1 MVDEQRVALVTGASA
16 GIGRATATR
25 LGGQGVVVALNY
37 PDDIE
42 LWNVQ
47 EAVAEI
53 EGAGGR
59 AVAVRADVGDD
70 AAVRAMVEE
79 TATKLGRIDYL
90 VNNAGMTHFVDHAD
104 LEAMTGEKWMEIFQ
118 VNVVGAF
125 QVTRAAA
132 PHLRATGDGA
142 VVNVASVSGYTGGGS
157 SIAYAA
163 SKAALITMTRSLS
176 RVLGPEIR
184 VNAVAPGFVG
194 TRWWMESR
202 PDSVELRRGVEER
215 TPLGFAAGPEE
226 MADSIVPLLLHNRF
240 VSGQTLTVDGG
251 SR

>member
-1 MVDEQRVALVTGASA
+1 MAEEQRVALVTGASA

-25 LGGQGVVVALNY
+25 LGELGVAVALNY
-37 PDDIE
+37 PDDTE
-42 LWNVQ
+42 LENVDA
-47 EAVAEI
+47 AVADI
-53 EGAGGR
+53 ESTGGR
-59 AVAVRADVGDD
+59 AVAVRADVADD
-70 AAVRAMVEE
+70 GAVREMVEE
-79 TATKLGRIDYL
+79 TASKLGRIDYL

-104 LEAMTGEKWMEIFQ
+104 LEAMTGEKWIEIFQ

-163 SKAALITMTRSLS
+163 AKAALITMTRSLS

-194 TRWWMESR
+194 TRWWWEAR
-202 PDSVELRRGVEER
+202 PDYEDLKRTVEER
-215 TPLGFAAGPEE
+215 TPVGYAAGPEE
-226 MADSIVPLLLHNRF
+226 MADSIVPLLLQNRF

>member
-1 MVDEQRVALVTGASA
+1 MVDEQRVALVTGAST

-25 LGGQGVVVALNY
+25 LGGLGVAVALNY
-37 PDDIE
+37 PDESE
-42 LWNVQ
+42 LANVAA
-47 EAVAEI
+47 AVAAI
-53 EGAGGR
+53 EEAGGR
-59 AVAVRADVGDD
+59 ALAVRADVTDD

-104 LEAMTGEKWMEIFQ
+104 LEALTGEKWMEIFQ

-132 PHLRATGDGA
+132 PHLRATGAGA
-142 VVNVASVSGYTGGGS
+142 VVSVASVSGYTGGGS

-163 SKAALITMTRSLS
+163 SKAALITMTRSLA

-184 VNAVAPGFVG
+184 VNAVAPGFVDTG
-194 TRWWMESR
+194 WWQARTNYE
-202 PDSVELRRGVEER
+202 ELGPAAAAR

-226 MADSIVPLLLHNRF
+226 IADSIVALLVHNRF
-240 VSGQTLTVDGG
+240 VTAQTLTVDGG
-251 SR
+251 SRP